1 MYIRNVN
8 QKLRAVCLLSVALLL
23 PLPVVGQDDD
33 SANKDKDNTSENK
46 EETSSRSNL
55 PNPTT
60 LTNLF
65 KEVTVKTPEMGELV
79 KSMVYPINYST
90 GQPEIVIPL
99 YEVKCGSL
107 SLPISLSFRSSGIM
121 VNDDSGWVGQ
131 NWKLIAE
138 PMITRT
144 VKGKEDQASNSYNCY
159 FNKTTNHT
167 GFYAYNYSINGNPRL
182 PDEYY
187 YHLSGKDGMFM
198 YCMDPLVDLSE
209 SFLSMPY
216 DNVKITNTSGVFRI
230 SDDDGV
236 LYTFNGAQDEAVGTN
251 VSHTC
256 GWKASSMISANYCD
270 TINFS
275 YYTGNQRYQT
285 YLHTYEDNIQ
295 VIDQFDRS
303 TDPSR
308 TDRYDGTWLSDFD
321 MRSPVIYS
329 TIKGTTNSFQL
340 LDNGTFK
347 NDGGAYTPVSGE
359 IYNITYSSH
368 IKKISFRGGS
378 VEFSL
383 GTGSRLSEITVKDIQ
398 NHVVRTIRLNY
409 TTTSH
414 SRSFLTEL
422 IIQGSSTD
430 KMEKYQFSYQNIYN
444 VPATG
449 NRSIDYWGYFN
460 NNYRADTESMVPQQ
474 VVSTSRTSGGPSI
487 YMTIGSSVSR
497 ESNESAMRYGA
508 LSSITYPTGGKDL
521 FFFEANKVRR
531 NNGAIVPVG
540 GLRIQKI
547 VSVENGDT
555 TNVRTFKYGLNES
568 GAGLSRVNENNWAD
582 YFLNTV
588 TKYYDEVGGRTAV
601 VRTYSASPVIPI
613 THEGGAS
620 VMYDWVTEYRGS
632 TIQNSGKTVYRYKIN
647 TTYYPATDYF
657 YFTSRRSWLYGQLLE
672 KIVYNSAGQILE
684 KTINSYNES
693 QTIGKICNEYTYYG
707 AITNG
712 DYYDYNHLMDGTA
725 EFEPVDDNVTYYE
738 LGSSTTERYDTA
750 GRVSRLVTTYS
761 RNLPKHSFVTSETTT
776 GTDLKTY
783 TTSYTYPEQKSGS
796 PYTDMVTRNV
806 VSPVY
811 STTHER
817 GSDIIIKETPYN
829 AKYQISSVN
838 ANFNS
843 EGITNRISY
852 LYDNHAN
859 RVQAI
864 KDNKEKVTYLY
875 GYNNQY
881 VIAVIENAAYSAVN
895 TAIGN
900 TATTISA
907 AAQPTTAHWNSINGL
922 RSSHPEWHVTTYKWQ
937 PLVGVASIT
946 DPAGIETR
954 YAYDGLG
961 RLTQKSQ
968 VIDGSEKIIEEYEYH
983 YKTE

>member
-1 MYIRNVN
+1 MYIKTIN
-8 QKLRAVCLLSVALLL
+8 QKLRAVFLLSVALLL
-23 PLPVVGQDDD
+23 SLPMAGQDVD
-33 SANKDKDNTSENK
+33 STDNDEENTSENK
-46 EETSSRSNL
+46 EDTLSRSNL

-79 KSMVYPINYST
+79 KSIVYPINYST

-99 YEVKCGSL
+99 YEVRCGSL

-138 PMITRT
+138 PMITRA
-144 VKGKEDQASNSYNCY
+144 VKGKEDLASDSYHCDFTPNS
-159 FNKTTNHT
+159 NHMAS
-167 GFYAYNYSINGNPRL
+167 YAYNYSINGNPRL

-198 YCMDPLVDLSE
+198 YCMNPIVDLSE

-230 SDDDGV
+230 SDDEGV

-256 GWKASSMISANYCD
+256 GWKASSMISANLCD
-270 TINFS
+270 TINFT
-275 YYTGNQRYQT
+275 YYTGSQRYQT
-285 YLHTYEDNIQ
+285 FLLTYEDNIQ
-295 VIDQFDRS
+295 VIDQFDRL
-303 TDPSR
+303 TDPNQ
-308 TDRYDGTWLSDFD
+308 TDRYNGTWLSDFD

-359 IYNITYSSH
+359 IYNTTYSSQ

-383 GTGSRLSEITVKDIQ
+383 GEGSRLSEITVKDIQ
-398 NHVVRTIRLNY
+398 NHVVRTILLNY

-414 SRSFLTEL
+414 SRAFLTEL
-422 IIQGSSTD
+422 IIQGASSD
-430 KMEKYQFSYQNIYN
+430 KREIYQFSYQDIYN
-444 VPATG
+444 VPETG
-449 NRSIDYWGYFN
+449 NRSIDYWGYYN
-460 NNYRADTESMVPQQ
+460 GRYRSYSESMVPQQ
-474 VVSTSRTSGGPSI
+474 VVSTARTIGGSSI
-487 YMTIGSSVSR
+487 YMTIGSAVSR
-497 ESNESAMRYGA
+497 ESDETAMKYGSLA
-508 LSSITYPTGGKDL
+508 SITYPTGGKDVFL
-521 FFFEANKVRR
+521 FEANKVRR
-531 NNGAIVPVG
+531 DDNSIVPVG

-555 TNVRTFKYGLNES
+555 VNARTFKYGIDES
-568 GAGLSRVNENNWAD
+568 GAGISRVEESDWTD

-588 TKYYDEVGGRTAV
+588 IKYYDEVGGKSAI
-601 VRTYSASPVIPI
+601 VRTYSASPVFPI
-613 THEGGAS
+613 THDGGSS
-620 VMYDWVTEYRGS
+620 VMYDYVTEYHGS
-632 TIQNSGKTVYRYKIN
+632 STQNSGKTVYKYKIN
-647 TTYYPATDYF
+647 STKYSATDNF
-657 YFTSRRSWLYGQLLE
+657 YYSIRNSWLYGQLLE
-672 KIVYNSAGQILE
+672 KIVYNCVGDTLE
-684 KTINSYNES
+684 RTVNSYNES
-693 QTIGKICNEYTYYG
+693 QTIGKICNEYSYYG

-725 EFEPVDDNVTYYE
+725 DFEPLDDNVTYYD
-738 LGSSTTERYDTA
+738 LVSSTTERYDAA
-750 GRVSRLVTTYS
+750 GSVSQLVTTYS

-776 GTDLKTY
+776 GTDQKTY
-783 TTSYTYPEQKSGS
+783 TTSYTYPEQQSGS
-796 PYTDMVTRNV
+796 PYTDMITRNV

-811 STTHER
+811 STTYER
-817 GSDIIIKETPYN
+817 GSDVVIKETPYN
-829 AKYQISSVN
+829 TKYQISGVN
-838 ANFNS
+838 ANYNS
-843 EGITNRISY
+843 EGMTNRISY
-852 LYDNHAN
+852 LYDSHAN

-881 VIAVIENAAYSAVN
+881 VIAVIENAEYSAVN
-895 TAIGN
+895 TALGN
-900 TATTISA
+900 AATTIAA
-907 AAQPTTAHWNSINGL
+907 AAQPSTANWTSINGL
-922 RSSHPEWHVTTYKWQ
+922 RSSHPEWHITTYKWQ
-937 PLVGVASIT
+937 PLVGVISMT

-954 YAYDGLG
+954 YTYDGLG
-961 RLTQKSQ
+961 RLTRKSQ
-968 VIDGSEKIIEEYEYH
+968 IIDNSETIIEEYEYH